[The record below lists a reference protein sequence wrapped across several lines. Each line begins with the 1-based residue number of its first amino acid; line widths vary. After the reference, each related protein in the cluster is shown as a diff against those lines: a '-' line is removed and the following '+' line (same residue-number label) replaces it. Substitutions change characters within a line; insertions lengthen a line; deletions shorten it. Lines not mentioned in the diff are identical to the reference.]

1 MRAHRDRVLTAA
13 YAAHPERFVNGRPH
27 SADLPS
33 AVWINPPVK
42 KSTAQDAPG
51 TTTAM
56 PTGPQHGRILEPT
69 RRSATVMIDA
79 DAPLINSTL
88 VSQCH

>member
-1 MRAHRDRVLTAA
+1 MRAQRDRVLTAA

-27 SADLPS
+27 TADLPN

-42 KSTAQDAPG
+42 KPTAQDAPG
-51 TTTAM
+51 ATIAR
-56 PTGPQHGRILEPT
+56 PDDLQHGRILEAT
-69 RRSATVMIDA
+69 RRSTTIVIDGG
-79 DAPLINSTL
+79 APLINSTS